1 VASQLE
7 SVVCNIHAERLY
19 LNVVACCVQLV
30 LEEEGDA
37 AGAGAEV
44 EQAQFGRQFVCTA

>member
-1 VASQLE
+1 V
-7 SVVCNIHAERLY
+7 Y
-19 LNVVACCVQLV
+19 LHVIACCVQLV

-44 EQAQFGRQFVCTA
+44 KQAEFRWQFVCVA